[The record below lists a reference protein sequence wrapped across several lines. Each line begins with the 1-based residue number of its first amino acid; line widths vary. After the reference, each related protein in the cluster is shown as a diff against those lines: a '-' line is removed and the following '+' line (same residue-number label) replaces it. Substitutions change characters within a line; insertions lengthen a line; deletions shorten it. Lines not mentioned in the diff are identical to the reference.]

1 MLILG
6 KGSKDGLEITTLT
19 TEAQYSVN
27 FTEQQKKLCLSLYYN
42 RSNSFLFLNGV
53 KTYQFQPKYS
63 EINS

>member
-27 FTEQQKKLCLSLYYN
+27 FTEQQKKLCVSLYYN

-63 EINS
+63 KINS

>member
-6 KGSKDGLEITTLT
+6 KGSKDGLEITTVT

-27 FTEQQKKLCLSLYYN
+27 FTEQQKKLCVSLYYN

>member
-27 FTEQQKKLCLSLYYN
+27 FTEQQKKLCVSLYYN